1 MLLEAAGS
9 GQDKHRRRAPCWM
22 WQKEGSRKERFWS
35 EGRAVVVCMSP
46 VLLRLIGLRAF
57 SMATEAYA
65 SGSLSAAYVTCPND
79 KVAKD
84 IARGLVEK
92 KLAACVNIIPQI
104 TSIYEWKG
112 KIEEDSEVLL
122 MIKTRSSKVPSLTE
136 YVRSVHPYE
145 VCEVISVPIDQ
156 GNPPYLSWVEDAV
169 PK

>member
-1 MLLEAAGS
+1 MNPL
-9 GQDKHRRRAPCWM
+9 
-22 WQKEGSRKERFWS
+22 
-35 EGRAVVVCMSP
+35 
-46 VLLRLIGLRAF
+46 LLRIVGLRAL
-57 SMATEAYA
+57 SMASDTYV

-84 IARGLVEK
+84 IARGLVER

-122 MIKTRSSKVPSLTE
+122 MIKTRFSKVSALTE

-145 VCEVISVPIDQ
+145 VCEVISLPIEG
-156 GNPPYLSWVEDAV
+156 GNPPYLQWVGDTV
-169 PK
+169 PE